1 MPNVQT
7 SAKWYE
13 IKAQGE
19 AAAAGARTAEI
30 YIYGN
35 IGDRWDENGVVA
47 ADLVRELAALDVDT
61 ITLRI
66 NSYGG
71 SVPDGLAIFNALKRH
86 KASIDVQVDGVAIS
100 CAGYIAMAGDTV
112 TMAANAMLMIHAPWG
127 IAVGNSAEL
136 RDQADMLDKYAAAM
150 ATSYAGKSGKSRED
164 CMALLTDGKDHWYT
178 AEEAQSEGFCDTVGP
193 AVNVAASI
201 ARSYD
206 LSRFSTPAAAAA
218 THQEITMPEVT
229 PAAPAA
235 TPFAR
240 TKDMNAEI
248 LAFFKPFASREGVAD
263 LQTAILADPTITVE
277 AASSKLLTHLAKD
290 TGPAVPA
297 GAHPV
302 IETVED
308 ETDKVRAAVVQSVL
322 ARAGLRDGKGEVI
335 RVDASNPFRGH
346 KLLDIA
352 RASLDRAGR
361 SFGEPIEMFQH
372 QQLECAVGAAAGLDD
387 LFEAFALL
395 GQDFKLAPGLRR
407 ELRVVR
413 IRFGLSVDAFSF
425 RFGFRLNHD
434 TGFFRFGRRLEL
446 CAFLGF
452 HSFGLCEHRLGHRTV
467 LDFEHCGFCFPLPA
481 FADLVRLG
489 FSHLQFGL
497 RTGDLRLRE
506 VFAFDCLRIGGSH
519 ANTLVAFRR
528 LHLGFPAECG
538 LLFADD
544 LLPFQIGKLD
554 LLVPLRLTRPDRLVA
569 ARIGDL
575 DRLVAFGRGD
585 ARFAH
590 AQVVR
595 HVAASLLDGLRCG
608 LLADGVDITRLVRD
622 VRDVDVD
629 ELKADLA
636 QLRLERML
644 HVLEEHVAVAIDLLD
659 VHRSDDLPQL
669 AEDHFLGLLADLRG
683 GKPEQSHGRVL
694 HDLGPRIDGDREDA
708 RHVYPDVLRG
718 QRTAKRHFDL
728 DRLEAQVREV
738 LQKRYHECGTAMNR
752 ARRAAFVRAAVNHQ
766 HAVTRTPLVL
776 PREENHHHQE
786 EHGREARCDE
796 HRDPPV
802 GGRDNHG

>member
-19 AAAAGARTAEI
+19 AAAAGARAAEI

-86 KASIDVQVDGVAIS
+86 KASVDVQVDGVAIS

-112 TMAANAMLMIHAPWG
+112 TMAENAMLMIHAPWG

-150 ATSYAGKSGKSRED
+150 ATSYAGKSGKSRDE
-164 CMALLTDGKDHWYT
+164 CLALLTDGKDHWFT
-178 AEEAQSEGFCDTVGP
+178 AEEAQADGFCDTVGP

-218 THQEITMPEVT
+218 THQEKTMPEVT

-235 TPFAR
+235 PFAR

-248 LAFFKPFASREGVAD
+248 LASFKPFASREGVAD

-322 ARAGLRDGKGEVI
+322 ARAGVRDGKGEVI
-335 RVDASNPFRGH
+335 RADASNPFRGH

-352 RASLDRAGR
+352 RASLERAGIKTAGM
-361 SFGEPIEMFQH
+361 SQMD
-372 QQLECAVGAAAGLDD
+372 VVAAAFTQSGADFPILLENTMHKALQAAYGVAALTWNRFCAIGSVSDFRAHNRYRVGSLSNLDPVNELGEFKSKTIPDGEKSSITAGTKGNIINLSRQAVINDD
-387 LFEAFALL
+387 LGSFVGLAASLGRAAARTIESDVYALL
-395 GQDFKLAPGLRR
+395 ALNGGLGPVMSDTKTLFHADHGNITAAAAIAMLALDAD
-407 ELRVVR
+407 RVAMASQMDV
-413 IRFGLSVDAFSF
+413 GGNDYL
-425 RFGFRLNHD
+425 
-434 TGFFRFGRRLEL
+434 
-446 CAFLGF
+446 
-452 HSFGLCEHRLGHRTV
+452 
-467 LDFEHCGFCFPLPA
+467 
-481 FADLVRLG
+481 
-489 FSHLQFGL
+489 
-497 RTGDLRLRE
+497 DLR
-506 VFAFDCLRIGGSH
+506 
-519 ANTLVAFRR
+519 
-528 LHLGFPAECG
+528 PAV
-538 LLFADD
+538 
-544 LLPFQIGKLD
+544 
-554 LLVPLRLTRPDRLVA
+554 LLVPLSLGGTARSINGAQYDPDTANKLQKPNIVNGLFRDIVDTPRLSGTRRYLFADPSEAPVLE
-569 ARIGDL
+569 
-575 DRLVAFGRGD
+575 VAF
-585 ARFAH
+585 
-590 AQVVR
+590 
-595 HVAASLLDGLRCG
+595 LDGAQDPYLEVQ
-608 LLADGVDITRLVRD
+608 DGF
-622 VRDVDVD
+622 DVDGARYKV
-629 ELKADLA
+629 
-636 QLRLERML
+636 RLDYGT
-644 HVLEEHVAVAIDLLD
+644 AAIDY
-659 VHRSDDLPQL
+659 
-669 AEDHFLGLLADLRG
+669 RG
-683 GKPEQSHGRVL
+683 
-694 HDLGPRIDGDREDA
+694 
-708 RHVYPDVLRG
+708 
-718 QRTAKRHFDL
+718 
-728 DRLEAQVREV
+728 
-738 LQKRYHECGTAMNR
+738 
-752 ARRAAFVRAAVNHQ
+752 
-766 HAVTRTPLVL
+766 AVT
-776 PREENHHHQE
+776 NA
-786 EHGREARCDE
+786 GA
-796 HRDPPV
+796 
-802 GGRDNHG
+802 

>member
-100 CAGYIAMAGDTV
+100 CAGYIAMAGDSV

-127 IAVGNSAEL
+127 VAVGNSAEL

-352 RASLDRAGR
+352 RASLDRAGIKTAGM
-361 SFGEPIEMFQH
+361 SQMD
-372 QQLECAVGAAAGLDD
+372 VVAAAFTQSGSDFPILLENTMHKALQAAYGVAALTWNRFCAIGSVSDFRAHNRYRVGSLSNLDAVNELGEFKSKTIPDGEKSSITAGTKGNIINLSRQAVINDD
-387 LFEAFALL
+387 LGAFVNLSASLGRAAARTIEADVYAMLALNSGMGPTMSDGKAL
-395 GQDFKLAPGLRR
+395 FHTDHGNIAADGVWSVDVLESMRTKMAMQMDVGGNDYLDLRPAIVLCSIANGGD
-407 ELRVVR
+407 LRVINESQYDPDTANKLQKPNKVR
-413 IRFGLSVDAFSF
+413 GLFRDVVDTP
-425 RFGFRLNHD
+425 RLAA
-434 TGFFRFGRRLEL
+434 GR
-446 CAFLGF
+446 GY
-452 HSFGLCEHRLGHRTV
+452 
-467 LDFEHCGFCFPLPA
+467 A
-481 FADLVRLG
+481 FADPSEAPVLEVAFLDGAQDPYLEVQDGFDVDGARYKVRLD
-489 FSHLQFGL
+489 FG
-497 RTGDLRLRE
+497 T
-506 VFAFDCLRIGGSH
+506 A
-519 ANTLVAFRR
+519 
-528 LHLGFPAECG
+528 
-538 LLFADD
+538 
-544 LLPFQIGKLD
+544 
-554 LLVPLRLTRPDRLVA
+554 
-569 ARIGDL
+569 
-575 DRLVAFGRGD
+575 
-585 ARFAH
+585 
-590 AQVVR
+590 
-595 HVAASLLDGLRCG
+595 
-608 LLADGVDITRLVRD
+608 
-622 VRDVDVD
+622 
-629 ELKADLA
+629 
-636 QLRLERML
+636 
-644 HVLEEHVAVAIDLLD
+644 AIDY
-659 VHRSDDLPQL
+659 
-669 AEDHFLGLLADLRG
+669 RG
-683 GKPEQSHGRVL
+683 AV
-694 HDLGPRIDGDREDA
+694 
-708 RHVYPDVLRG
+708 
-718 QRTAKRHFDL
+718 TAK
-728 DRLEAQVREV
+728 
-738 LQKRYHECGTAMNR
+738 GTA
-752 ARRAAFVRAAVNHQ
+752 
-766 HAVTRTPLVL
+766 
-776 PREENHHHQE
+776 
-786 EHGREARCDE
+786 
-796 HRDPPV
+796 
-802 GGRDNHG
+802 

>member
-100 CAGYIAMAGDTV
+100 CAGYIAMAGDSV

-127 IAVGNSAEL
+127 VAVGNSAEL

-290 TGPAVPA
+290 TAPAVPV

-352 RASLDRAGR
+352 RASLDRAGIKTAGM
-361 SFGEPIEMFQH
+361 SQMD
-372 QQLECAVGAAAGLDD
+372 VVAAAFTQSGSDFPILLENTMHKALQAAYGVAALTWNRFCAIGSVSDFRAHNRYRVGSLSNLDAVNELGEFKSKTIPDGEKSSITAGTKGNIINLSRQAVINDD
-387 LFEAFALL
+387 LGAFVNLSASLGRAAARTIEADVYAMLALNSGMGPTMSDGKAL
-395 GQDFKLAPGLRR
+395 FHTDHGNIAADGVWSVDVLESMRTKMAMQMDVGGNDYLDLRPAIVLCSIANGGD
-407 ELRVVR
+407 LRVINESQYDPDTANKLQKPNKVR
-413 IRFGLSVDAFSF
+413 GLFRDVVDTP
-425 RFGFRLNHD
+425 RLAA
-434 TGFFRFGRRLEL
+434 GR
-446 CAFLGF
+446 GY
-452 HSFGLCEHRLGHRTV
+452 
-467 LDFEHCGFCFPLPA
+467 A
-481 FADLVRLG
+481 FADPSEAPVLEVAFLDGAQDPYLEVQDGFDVDGARYKVRLD
-489 FSHLQFGL
+489 FG
-497 RTGDLRLRE
+497 T
-506 VFAFDCLRIGGSH
+506 A
-519 ANTLVAFRR
+519 
-528 LHLGFPAECG
+528 
-538 LLFADD
+538 
-544 LLPFQIGKLD
+544 
-554 LLVPLRLTRPDRLVA
+554 
-569 ARIGDL
+569 
-575 DRLVAFGRGD
+575 
-585 ARFAH
+585 
-590 AQVVR
+590 
-595 HVAASLLDGLRCG
+595 
-608 LLADGVDITRLVRD
+608 
-622 VRDVDVD
+622 
-629 ELKADLA
+629 
-636 QLRLERML
+636 
-644 HVLEEHVAVAIDLLD
+644 AIDY
-659 VHRSDDLPQL
+659 
-669 AEDHFLGLLADLRG
+669 RG
-683 GKPEQSHGRVL
+683 AV
-694 HDLGPRIDGDREDA
+694 
-708 RHVYPDVLRG
+708 
-718 QRTAKRHFDL
+718 TAK
-728 DRLEAQVREV
+728 
-738 LQKRYHECGTAMNR
+738 GTA
-752 ARRAAFVRAAVNHQ
+752 
-766 HAVTRTPLVL
+766 
-776 PREENHHHQE
+776 
-786 EHGREARCDE
+786 
-796 HRDPPV
+796 
-802 GGRDNHG
+802 